1 MAIRDFGTSLLSNV
15 RARKD
20 AGQKEARK
28 YARSQKNKDMRSAF
42 FAPFLAEGIRG
53 LVGSVGQLAD
63 TKTQNFLNSSEA
75 LNNQVL
81 LNATEKKVNTAVLE
95 VAAAKKQGVE
105 LSAYHLDKIVN
116 EKLAEQKALDPG
128 RFQGTA
134 DSFWIAGYKRLEQL
148 QDEAAS
154 RAAYTNEV
162 YNRAGEFTTG
172 RASVNTLKSLV
183 TKQNRGLGRRF
194 IERVTGN
201 VTTVDTFNAEMEN
214 LIQLKLAKEI
224 EALPATTRSLAE
236 NIVEQTGDPVLGLK
250 ALKSY
255 FTQEQIKTIQKN
267 SEKGYKT
274 TFSSTYKT
282 LENGQLV
289 QINSEVVTDNAGS
302 FVRESSTPV
311 TIGGTDGKP
320 PTEAEIGKAITQ
332 SQSVQRFVMSMT
344 TQKGYDD
351 FIRVALEKNFLKAP
365 MTMKD
370 WAVLN
375 TWAMDPLN
383 YTDQKEW
390 YVPKSEAAQ
399 VGVAAYIAASKK
411 LIDELNSDITTPAR
425 KEVLMERYRTGL
437 NLLSNISVSETID
450 AERRKEPKEKVKALP
465 NKKEPVVFKPEDVDK
480 TKPFVLGQKAIDG
493 KSKKKLR
500 WNGLAW
506 EEIL

>member
-95 VAAAKKQGVE
+95 KAAAKKQGVE

-214 LIQLKLAKEI
+214 LTQLKLAKEI

-274 TFSSTYKT
+274 TFTPTYKV
-282 LENGQLV
+282 LETGQLI
-289 QINSEVVTDNAGS
+289 QIRSETVTDNAGS
-302 FVRESSTPV
+302 FVRESSTVVP
-311 TIGGTDGKP
+311 IGGTDGKP
-320 PTEAEIGKAITQ
+320 PTDAEIGETITK
-332 SQSVQRFVMSMT
+332 SQSVLKTIMSMT

-351 FIRVALEKNFLKAP
+351 FLKVALEKKYMKPN

-375 TWAMDPLN
+375 NWSMDPLN

-399 VGVAAYIAASKK
+399 VGIAAYIAASSD
-411 LIDELNSDITTPAR
+411 LIDELNSDVTTSAR
-425 KEVLMERYRTGL
+425 KEVLLKRYETGL
-437 NLLSNISVSETID
+437 NLLSNVTVSETMNKD
-450 AERRKEPKEKVKALP
+450 RRKEPAVAVKALED
-465 NKKEPVVFKPEDVDK
+465 KEEPVVFDSTDVDK
-480 TKPFVLGQKAIDG
+480 TKPFVLDQRATNGNKTF
-493 KSKKKLR
+493 R

-506 EEIL
+506 EEVL

>member
-1 MAIRDFGTSLLSNV
+1 MSIRDFGTSLLSNV

-20 AGQKEARK
+20 AGQAEARD
-28 YARSQKNKDMRSAF
+28 YERSQKNKDMRSAF

-53 LVGSVGQLAD
+53 LVGSVGRSAD

-81 LNATEKKVNTAVLE
+81 LNATTKKVDTAVLE
-95 VAAAKKQGVE
+95 KAEAKKQGVE
-105 LSAYHLDKIVN
+105 LTAYHLDNIVN

-162 YNRAGEFTTG
+162 YKRADEFTAG
-172 RASVNTLKSLV
+172 RESLNTLKSLV

-214 LIQLKLAKEI
+214 LIQLKLSKEI
-224 EALPATTRSLAE
+224 EALPATTRSLAQ

-274 TFSSTYKT
+274 TFTPTFKV
-282 LENGQLV
+282 LENGQLIRID
-289 QINSEVVTDNAGS
+289 QQVVTDNKGS
-302 FVRESSTPV
+302 FVRESSTVVP
-311 TIGGTDGKP
+311 IGGKDGKP
-320 PTEAEIGKAITQ
+320 PTEAEIGQTITQ

-344 TQKGYDD
+344 TPKGYDD
-351 FIRVALEKNFLKAP
+351 YIRVALKKKFLKAN

-370 WAVLN
+370 WAALN
-375 TWAMDPLN
+375 TWGMDPLN
-383 YTDQKEW
+383 YTNQKEW

-399 VGVAAYIAASKK
+399 VGVAAYIAASRD
-411 LIDELNSDITTPAR
+411 LILELNSKTTSDLE
-425 KEVLMERYRTGL
+425 KEELLKTYRTGL
-437 NLLSNISVSETID
+437 NLLSNISVSDTID
-450 AERRKEPKEKVKALP
+450 KDRREKPKEEVAALP
-465 NKKEPVVFKPEDVDK
+465 DKKEPVVFKPKGVDK
-480 TKPFVLGQKAIDG
+480 TKPFVLGQKAVDG
-493 KSKKKLR
+493 NKKLI
-500 WNGLAW
+500 WNGFDW